1 MSAVSGAGG
10 RDQYACLF
18 TNHNIMIVLKFHSWI
33 TEQIIALSLHIFNVT
48 FSSEFGIKILNSRK
62 IVPSTGNN
70 EDINVNI
77 FFLNPGVPVIVC

>member
-1 MSAVSGAGG
+1 MGIKIK
-10 RDQYACLF
+10 YAFLI

-48 FSSEFGIKILNSRK
+48 FSSEFGIKILNFRK
-62 IVPSTGNN
+62 IVPSNGNN
-70 EDINVNI
+70 EVINVNI